1 MFGSKTVLAH
11 ILRGVTGF
19 GALALAILLARNTD
33 TASVLASATLAIV
46 ALIALRGCP
55 VCWAIE
61 LAETLRGN
69 ASHIFK
75 TRP

>member
-1 MFGSKTVLAH
+1 MPIPVLKTCL
-11 ILRGVTGF
+11 
-19 GALALAILLARNTD
+19 ILLARSTD
-33 TASVLASATLAIV
+33 TASVLASVALAIV

-55 VCWAIE
+55 VCWAIG